1 MIVEQQKIKHVW
13 GEENVWADT
22 TNYRA
27 SFMSIKNGQSVF
39 DHSKVSREETV
50 YVLYGTLVIEL
61 NDNRQEVRK
70 GQSFHL
76 DKGTKRTYHAIYD
89 DVDIA
94 VISN

>member
-1 MIVEQQKIKHVW
+1 MVVEQKKIKHEW
-13 GEENVWADT
+13 GQENVWADT
-22 TNYRA
+22 TSYRG
-27 SFMSIKNGQSVF
+27 SFMSIKNGRSIF

-61 NDNRQEVRK
+61 NGNRQEVRK

-76 DKGTKRTYHAIYD
+76 DKGIKRTYHAIYD
-89 DVDIA
+89 DVDIV